1 MIDTKPDLSTRIEDA
16 LKSVFR
22 EAFAKDVSIFSN
34 TDPGERSGS
43 CIGIKT
49 EEGAEEPIGTNMF
62 DVSIEVEARN
72 LDSAQTQLL
81 SELIG
86 TSSASKQTLQIYSS
100 GHFAMPQGQ
109 AVEML
114 GAPRTVEDQGE
125 RITTYSLSASI
136 QPL

>member
-1 MIDTKPDLSTRIEDA
+1 MTDTKPDLSSRVEDA
-16 LKSVFR
+16 LLSVFR
-22 EAFAKDVSIFSN
+22 EAFDKVPVFSN
-34 TDPGERSGS
+34 TSPGERSGT
-43 CIGIKT
+43 CIGIKV

-72 LDSAQTQLL
+72 FSTDQAQLL
-81 SELIG
+81 ADLIG
-86 TSSASKQTLQIYSS
+86 NSHSAKETLSLYSS
-100 GHFAMPQGQ
+100 RHFVMPRGQ

-125 RITTYSLSASI
+125 RIITYSLSASI

>member
-1 MIDTKPDLSTRIEDA
+1 MTDTKPDLSSRVEGA
-16 LKSVFR
+16 LLSVFR
-22 EAFAKDVSIFSN
+22 EAFDKVPVFSN
-34 TDPGERSGS
+34 MNAGERAGT
-43 CIGIKT
+43 CLGIKV

-72 LDSAQTQLL
+72 LSADQAQLL
-81 SELIG
+81 AELIG
-86 TSSASKQTLQIYSS
+86 NSHAAKETLQLYSAR
-100 GHFAMPQGQ
+100 HFAMPRGQ